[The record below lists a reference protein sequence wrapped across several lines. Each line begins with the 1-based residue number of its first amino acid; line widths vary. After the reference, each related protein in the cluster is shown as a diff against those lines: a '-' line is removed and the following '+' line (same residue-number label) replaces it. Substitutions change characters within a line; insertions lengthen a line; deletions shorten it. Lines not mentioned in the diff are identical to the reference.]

1 MIGRAAFNILA
12 EQIRDNFAFL
22 KTNSDVSSFIIYP
35 MSLRND
41 YEQLFVQHG
50 ISRQE
55 VCSMTENEFQK
66 TLAYFLEENG
76 LPDSSPFPGITSQY
90 RYISPKMA
98 QLHGA
103 NCECEDEEQALQR
116 AIQNSLEEY
125 YVSNARNAKPTPEF
139 EDNRIRDEQD
149 HEYQMACEDAEQ
161 DTFNTRN
168 QEIFNANEAIIS
180 QELQQERESAVIG
193 RYYSLPPEPPI
204 GTTIAIVLNGER
216 YIRKFD
222 PQRSAADVY
231 SWVAG
236 QTIHCDE
243 GKLYFD
249 EFELAIAGKDVVD
262 PNRTLED
269 QGLTGRIM
277 LQIVA
282 L

>member
-1 MIGRAAFNILA
+1 
-12 EQIRDNFAFL
+12 
-22 KTNSDVSSFIIYP
+22 
-35 MSLRND
+35 
-41 YEQLFVQHG
+41 
-50 ISRQE
+50 
-55 VCSMTENEFQK
+55 MTENEFQK

-76 LPDSSPFPGITSQY
+76 FPDNSLFPGITSQY

-98 QLHGA
+98 QFHA
-103 NCECEDEEQALQR
+103 TNFECEDEEQALQQ

-125 YVSNARNAKPTPEF
+125 YASNPRNAKPTPEF
-139 EDNRIRDEQD
+139 DDNQIRDEQD
-149 HEYQMACEDAEQ
+149 HEYQTACEDAEQ

-168 QEIFNANEAIIS
+168 QETFNANEAIIA
-180 QELQQERESAVIG
+180 QELQQEREGAVIG
-193 RYYSLPPEPPI
+193 RYYSLPPEPPT
-204 GTTIAIVLNGER
+204 GTTIAVFLNGER
-216 YIRKFD
+216 CIRKFD
-222 PQRSAADVY
+222 PQRPAADVY

-249 EFELAIAGKDVVD
+249 EFELSIAGKDVVD

-277 LQIVA
+277 LQVVA